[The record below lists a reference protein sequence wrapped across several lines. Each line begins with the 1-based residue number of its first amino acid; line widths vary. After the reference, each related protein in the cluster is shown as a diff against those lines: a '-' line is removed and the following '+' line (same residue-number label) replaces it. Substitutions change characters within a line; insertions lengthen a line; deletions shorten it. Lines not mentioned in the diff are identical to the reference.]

1 MKNDNPLVINIK
13 NEIFVV
19 GWFSKNA
26 RAWSKNGKEMVA
38 MPVVAAP
45 VRKRLRVIIFTPL

>member
-26 RAWSKNGKEMVA
+26 SELSTYGK
-38 MPVVAAP
+38 
-45 VRKRLRVIIFTPL
+45 RVLALTFSLIH